1 MRLSRYMQTLAQWR
15 CLALL
20 VTILVLLIT
29 YPYLL
34 GHAHLVVLY
43 DVLFG
48 AVMMS
53 GLYSVSR
60 TPAQLFSM
68 GSLLLVCILGKWVD
82 LGDDNVGLDA
92 VLGILTALF
101 FTAMAVMVLGHV
113 FSGRTHVGDRL
124 CGALSVYFIMGFA
137 FAEIYRAVYQLIPG
151 AFAFSGPFDGTH
163 LESQFI
169 YLSFVTQTTLGYGD
183 ITPNSMAAE
192 SLTIIHASSAVLY
205 VAGLVAWL
213 VGSFRS
219 AVDRN

>member
-1 MRLSRYMQTLAQWR
+1 MQTLDQWR

-34 GHAHLVVLY
+34 GQTRLVVFY

-60 TPAQLFSM
+60 TPAQFFSM
-68 GSLLLVCILGKWVD
+68 GSLLLVSMFGKWLE
-82 LGDDNVGLDA
+82 LGVDNVGFDA
-92 VLGILTALF
+92 ALGL
-101 FTAMAVMVLGHV
+101 FTAFFFMAMALLVLRHV
-113 FSGRTHVGDRL
+113 FSGRTHTGDRL
-124 CGALSVYFIMGFA
+124 CGALSVYFIMGLA

-151 AFAFSGPFDGTH
+151 AFAFSRPLDGIQ

-183 ITPNSMAAE
+183 ITPSSMAAE

-213 VGSFRS
+213 VGSLRP
-219 AVDRN
+219 AVDPN